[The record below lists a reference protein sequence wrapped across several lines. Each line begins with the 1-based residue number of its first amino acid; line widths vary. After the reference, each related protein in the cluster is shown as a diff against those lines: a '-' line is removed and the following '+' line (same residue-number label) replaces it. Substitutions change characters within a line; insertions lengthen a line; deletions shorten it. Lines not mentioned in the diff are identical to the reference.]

1 MSSSSSSSSKS
12 KTSYTRPEGFDRAQ
26 DITNDLEEYG
36 CSIEHVKKALAMKDQ
51 PIDALAQMPRRTLKA
66 AEEPPGEIVTVARG
80 DRVGRGNANAKS
92 AYEHLYLREGTN
104 WVLFDPLRRYPRS
117 SAACPPPFLHRWER
131 YEPGKPR
138 ILEYNVA
145 THCVR
150 LRSTPAI
157 LQGRQVAYKK
167 TGPKLEDVKKK
178 GGRKGK
184 ALISAEI
191 VDSQEEEEGP
201 E

>member
-92 AYEHLYLREGTN
+92 AYEHLYLREGTSE
-104 WVLFDPLRRYPRS
+104 WPPLPPGRRARYSELVLTFEPKTGFS
-117 SAACPPPFLHRWER
+117 SILCAA
-131 YEPGKPR
+131 
-138 ILEYNVA
+138 
-145 THCVR
+145 
-150 LRSTPAI
+150 TPALAPHVHLLSSI
-157 LQGRQVAYKK
+157 AGKGTSQGNPASSSTTSRRTVCGCGARRLFCKVGRWR
-167 TGPKLEDVKKK
+167 TRRLGPSL
-178 GGRKGK
+178 RT
-184 ALISAEI
+184 
-191 VDSQEEEEGP
+191 
-201 E
+201 